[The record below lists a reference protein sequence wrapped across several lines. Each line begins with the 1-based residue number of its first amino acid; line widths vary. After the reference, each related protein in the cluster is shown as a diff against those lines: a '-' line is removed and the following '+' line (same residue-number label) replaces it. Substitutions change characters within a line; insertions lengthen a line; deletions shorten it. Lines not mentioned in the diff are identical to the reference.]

1 MQYTDIGSDSS
12 GRIYDVAEGAR
23 LEDAMNQQELI
34 FLGIEKSES
43 KKKDVIRYAI
53 IGGASIL
60 ILVLLAFAV
69 KKKK

>member
-1 MQYTDIGSDSS
+1 MSYTDIGSDSS
-12 GRIYDVAEGAR
+12 GRIYDVAEGGR

>member
-1 MQYTDIGSDSS
+1 MPYTDVGSDSS
-12 GRIYDVAEGAR
+12 GRIYDVAEGGR

>member
-1 MQYTDIGSDSS
+1 MSYTDIGSDSS

-60 ILVLLAFAV
+60 ILVLLAFEV

>member
-1 MQYTDIGSDSS
+1 MSYTDIGSSSS

-23 LEDAMNQQELI
+23 LEDALNQQELI

>member
-1 MQYTDIGSDSS
+1 MSYTDIGSDSS
-12 GRIYDVAEGAR
+12 GRIYDVAEGGR
-23 LEDAMNQQELI
+23 LEDALNQQELI

>member
-23 LEDAMNQQELI
+23 LEDALNQQEQI

-53 IGGASIL
+53 IGGGSIL

>member
-1 MQYTDIGSDSS
+1 MSYTDIGSSSS
-12 GRIYDVAEGAR
+12 GRIYDIAEGGR
-23 LEDAMNQQELI
+23 LEDALNQQEQI

>member
-1 MQYTDIGSDSS
+1 MPYTDIGSSSS
-12 GRIYDVAEGAR
+12 GRIYDVAEGGR
-23 LEDAMNQQELI
+23 LEDALNQQEQI

>member
-1 MQYTDIGSDSS
+1 MSYTDIGSDSS

-23 LEDAMNQQELI
+23 LEDALNQQELI

>member
-1 MQYTDIGSDSS
+1 MSYTDIGSDSS